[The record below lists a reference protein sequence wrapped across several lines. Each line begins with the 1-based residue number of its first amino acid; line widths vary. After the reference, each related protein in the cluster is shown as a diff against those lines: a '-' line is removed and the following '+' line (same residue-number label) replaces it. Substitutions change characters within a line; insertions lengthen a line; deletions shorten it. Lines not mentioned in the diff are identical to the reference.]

1 MADIGQLF
9 NAVDYCLLAEQALQV
24 SGEIL
29 AYSIVQSGCDS
40 QDIIKRGRVPMVIG
54 GTGLY
59 IKTLIEGPHG
69 APPSTLESRA
79 HIDKLIEEEDGGVWE
94 VR

>member
-1 MADIGQLF
+1 
-9 NAVDYCLLAEQALQV
+9 
-24 SGEIL
+24 
-29 AYSIVQSGCDS
+29 
-40 QDIIKRGRVPMVIG
+40 MVVG

-59 IKTLIEGPHG
+59 IKMLMEGPHG

-79 HIDKLIEEEDGGVWE
+79 HIDKLVDEEDGGSWD